1 MTPNIKLTALAAHHA
16 GKLFLPPGYHM
27 LSDAEM
33 LLLHR
38 SGGSMVAGFVA
49 ERTAP
54 SEIVKIAEE
63 DYLASTSER
72 AV

>member
-16 GKLFLPPGYHM
+16 GKLFLPPGYHIQ
-27 LSDAEM
+27 SDAEM

-38 SGGSMVAGFVA
+38 GDGSMVAGFVA
-49 ERTAP
+49 GRTAP